1 MSDTDQIPLT
11 TPPGSLFNADE
22 LERLLEAEVDRA
34 RRYDYS
40 LCCVLVG
47 VDRLEAL
54 ADIYG
59 AEASDEIF
67 GAVQRFL
74 RRDLRTSDFIG
85 QLMGDRLLAVVPSTT
100 KDGVLDVIKRLIAGV
115 RKLEFNSGDKHLRV
129 TLSVGFTWANGS
141 ELTGFKR
148 LLTAAQ
154 GALGA
159 ALGAGGDRFV
169 EGAFAK
175 PSDERPRGPL
185 PATVEVPEPEPKA
198 AVPTPAPEPAQQPA
212 APSLDPEELL
222 AAVRHVLGEHAQA
235 VARVEDAQARPSENT
250 DQVSL
255 LERRVQKLAGE
266 LERYQQ
272 AVSGLI
278 EGGGLSDDGV
288 ASLGKVFG
296 SMGKGGQED
305 EKRKS
310 MMGDIFQANM
320 ALKQALSETKTAES

>member
-40 LCCVLVG
+40 LCCLLVG

-54 ADIYG
+54 ADLYG
-59 AEASDEIF
+59 ADSRDEIF

-85 QLMGDRLLAVVPSTT
+85 QLMGDRLLAVVPSTS
-100 KDGVLDVIKRLIAGV
+100 KEGVLDVIKRLLAGV
-115 RKLEFNSGDKHLRV
+115 RKLEFNSGETQLRI
-129 TLSVGFTWANGS
+129 TLSVGFTWARGA

-159 ALGAGGDRFV
+159 AAAAGGDRYV

-175 PSDERPRGPL
+175 PRAEEPRAPM
-185 PATVEVPEPEPKA
+185 PATVEVPEPA
-198 AVPTPAPEPAQQPA
+198 AAPAPEPQQPN
-212 APSLDPEELL
+212 PLDPEELL

-235 VARVEDAQARPSENT
+235 VARVEDAQSRPEGAGS
-250 DQVSL
+250 DQVKL

-272 AVSGLI
+272 VVAGLI
-278 EGGGLSDDGV
+278 EGGGIGDDGV

-296 SMGKGGQED
+296 AIGKGGQED

-320 ALKQALSETKTAES
+320 ALKQALTERNQSGD

>member
-40 LCCVLVG
+40 LCCLLVG

-54 ADIYG
+54 ADLYG
-59 AEASDEIF
+59 ADARDEIF

-85 QLMGDRLLAVVPSTT
+85 QLLGDRLLAVVPSTA
-100 KDGVLDVIKRLIAGV
+100 KEGVLDVIKRLIAGV
-115 RKLEFNSGDKHLRV
+115 RKLEFNSGDKQLRV

-159 ALGAGGDRFV
+159 AAASGGDRYV

-175 PSDERPRGPL
+175 PTAEEPRAPM
-185 PATVEVPEPEPKA
+185 PATVEVSEPDAPVAADQPEPS
-198 AVPTPAPEPAQQPA
+198 QPN
-212 APSLDPEELL
+212 PLDPEELL

-235 VARVEDAQARPSENT
+235 VARVEDAQSHPENASS
-250 DQVSL
+250 DQVKL

-272 AVSGLI
+272 VVAGFIESGGAI
-278 EGGGLSDDGV
+278 DDGV

-296 SMGKGGQED
+296 AIGKGGQED

-320 ALKQALSETKTAES
+320 ALKQALTESNQAGD